1 MQGWSPFRLSKGP
14 LFSCQSSGKEAK
26 MVPFSANKWSPFRLT
41 NTEELRHARSRR
53 LQPFDSHQD
62 YWNRPL
68 HNTVQLR

>member
-41 NTEELRHARSRR
+41 NTTIR
-53 LQPFDSHQD
+53 
-62 YWNRPL
+62 
-68 HNTVQLR
+68 

>member
-41 NTEELRHARSRR
+41 NTIKVE
-53 LQPFDSHQD
+53 P
-62 YWNRPL
+62 
-68 HNTVQLR
+68 QLRKLTIAWDT

>member
-41 NTEELRHARSRR
+41 NTRR
-53 LQPFDSHQD
+53 GAETENIACLVKFEYS
-62 YWNRPL
+62 
-68 HNTVQLR
+68 VQTGKLLIYN

>member
-41 NTEELRHARSRR
+41 NTLVYIRNN
-53 LQPFDSHQD
+53 L
-62 YWNRPL
+62 PL
-68 HNTVQLR
+68 NTLYMLTACVALTMGS

>member
-41 NTEELRHARSRR
+41 NTYEGKSIYSPQPELLPRSESSYGPCQNGR
-53 LQPFDSHQD
+53 
-62 YWNRPL
+62 
-68 HNTVQLR
+68 

>member
-41 NTEELRHARSRR
+41 NTGL
-53 LQPFDSHQD
+53 
-62 YWNRPL
+62 N
-68 HNTVQLR
+68 

>member
-41 NTEELRHARSRR
+41 NTCV
-53 LQPFDSHQD
+53 
-62 YWNRPL
+62 L
-68 HNTVQLR
+68 HDGKADLPTSIKFEAT